1 MIGTAVVL
9 FALVLVPDVQ
19 ASGFAGLTPVQR
31 KFLVLPR
38 AERARIMADAV
49 SRAELAKGT
58 VQEIDGVFNFR
69 DLGGVRG
76 LDGRQVRPRRLY
88 RSARFDQVTDEGRR
102 ELTKRLRIRTDLD
115 LRGMGEVSQLNGC
128 SPLGTNVVWKLVP
141 LQAYADAGLASG
153 RQAMRDALQN
163 VFCTANW
170 PLAFHCKTG
179 KDRTGTLAFVILA
192 LLGVDEEAICLDWER
207 TAFHVPELSR
217 MDHPARYDRML
228 SYFQS
233 LPGTNLTAKVEGYVR
248 SLGFSAQEI
257 LDFREKLLA
266 PSLRVRQVRLD
277 VGATRPFSILHVS
290 DSHLTGVDG
299 RDGPEVRDFARSREN
314 LGRELGASY
323 LEEALDYART
333 RGLPVVHTGD
343 VIEYASAANFSR
355 AGEIFRANGILAC
368 VGNHEFWRTG
378 KTADEAAKRPLAEAV
393 GATFPGDQPA
403 FSFETNGVSFFVFDN
418 AFGRVSQAVT
428 SAFERVAAKGLPVV
442 LVCHVPFP
450 AKDLLDDPDARPN
463 LLGEGA
469 ARADVTTQ
477 AFIARVRGEPLVR
490 AILCGHLH
498 GFYRVRF
505 SPTAEMCVANAL
517 FNGEAVEVTFG
528 NSEGRA
534 PIAGL

>member
-9 FALVLVPDVQ
+9 FALALVPDVQ

-69 DLGGVRG
+69 DLSGVRG
-76 LDGRQVRPRRLY
+76 LDGRQVCPRRLY

-163 VFCTANW
+163 VFCPANW

-323 LEEALDYART
+323 LEEALDYGRT

-355 AGEIFRANGILAC
+355 AGEIIRANGILAC

-528 NSEGRA
+528 NSEGRV

>member
-9 FALVLVPDVQ
+9 FALALVPDVQ
-19 ASGFAGLTPVQR
+19 ASGFVGLTPVQR

-69 DLGGVRG
+69 DLSGVRG
-76 LDGRQVRPRRLY
+76 LDGRQVCPRRLY

-355 AGEIFRANGILAC
+355 AGEIIRANGILAC

-378 KTADEAAKRPLAEAV
+378 KTADEAAKLPLAEAV

-528 NSEGRA
+528 NSEGRV